1 VLTNF
6 ELPSIDQTLQNAG
19 LDPTWFSALLCSA
32 AIGVYKPD
40 PAAYLAAAAALGL
53 DPAACAF
60 VDDLPENVAA
70 ACATGMRGI
79 LLDRARA
86 HTSSAL
92 ERVDGLHGLVDLL
105 TPPE

>member
-6 ELPSIDQTLQNAG
+6 ELPSIDQTLRHAG
-19 LDPTWFSALLCSA
+19 LDPAWFSALLCSI

-40 PAAYLAAAAALGL
+40 PNAYRAAAAALEL
-53 DPAACAF
+53 APAECAF

-70 ACATGMRGI
+70 ACAIGMRGI
-79 LLDRARA
+79 LLDRRHA

-92 ERVDGLHGLVDLL
+92 ERIDDLHGLIDLL
-105 TPPE
+105 MRPE